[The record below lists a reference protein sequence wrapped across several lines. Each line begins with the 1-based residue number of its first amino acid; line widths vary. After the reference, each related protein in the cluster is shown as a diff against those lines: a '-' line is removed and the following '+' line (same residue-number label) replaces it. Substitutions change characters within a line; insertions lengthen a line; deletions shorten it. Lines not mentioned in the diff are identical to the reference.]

1 MAASQA
7 AKERKRVKDRERRLR
22 LLEEREARLDA
33 YLKERSD
40 DITRLERLRQ
50 GLDVP
55 PGHHGPSYRNP
66 RGRGHRAPG
75 RARKRGARRRTM
87 PNPPRKTIAA
97 LYDRMRRAGYKPKD
111 AKFVADEHAA
121 ARELGIEVEWEEDTS
136 ADERGLWGVIARN
149 EAGQVL
155 DSLWGIDLGDVG
167 PDAHHS
173 DPYQW
178 DAEAQVISGGRNG

>member
-40 DITRLERLRQ
+40 DITRLERL
-50 GLDVP
+50 
-55 PGHHGPSYRNP
+55 
-66 RGRGHRAPG
+66 
-75 RARKRGARRRTM
+75 
-87 PNPPRKTIAA
+87 
-97 LYDRMRRAGYKPKD
+97 RRAGYKPKD